1 MTKYFTVVGLSAFL
15 VFSGVTVFADQSEMN
30 NQEGQSG
37 ESPSMKGQENQ
48 GAIESKS
55 QSNQATEPTDE
66 QEKRARPG
74 GVGEKDS
81 LFGSPSTFPPGD
93 TSQGYTG
100 EDKKAEKLDKDI
112 KEEKKEKRK

>member
-1 MTKYFTVVGLSAFL
+1 MTKFFTVVSMSAFL
-15 VFSGVTVFADQSEMN
+15 VFSGVSVFADQSGMN
-30 NQEGQSG
+30 NQEGQS
-37 ESPSMKGQENQ
+37 EEPPSKKGQNNQ

-55 QSNQATEPTDE
+55 PSNSIHPEGTEE

-74 GVGEKDS
+74 GVGEEGS

-100 EDKKAEKLDKDI
+100 EDKKAEELEQELEQSK
-112 KEEKKEKRK
+112 

>member
-55 QSNQATEPTDE
+55 QSNQATEPTEE
-66 QEKRARPG
+66 QQKRARPG

-100 EDKKAEKLDKDI
+100 EDKKAEKMEKAI
-112 KEEKKEKRK
+112 KEEKN